1 MICLSYQY
9 NIFTMLK
16 ITLITV
22 NLRAVYADIHFDR
35 NLLFT
40 SENKLGLTD

>member
-16 ITLITV
+16 ITSITV
-22 NLRAVYADIHFDR
+22 NYKAVYADIHFDT
-35 NLLFT
+35 NFLFT
-40 SENKLGLTD
+40 SQNKLGLTD